1 MTFAQLG
8 VHGDIMLNSSLA
20 LVGVD
25 LHFETGVLRSQ
36 AEQAEVLFLNGAQ
49 TRGGAINTH
58 SEVALRTVNSTRFDF
73 PSGKQGVYLPF
84 SLSANTAV
92 TVSGELIAATP
103 SSLVAAPNN
112 ISMDS
117 NYFWSLQGQG
127 IAQLEFF
134 LEFYPAILQ
143 ELDQGEQLKLMGFT
157 GQAWEEIPGSI
168 QSNTLRTE
176 NAIAL
181 ERYSAYALG
190 SAAISTALTPA
201 QAITPNGDGINDRW
215 IIANNALYPNAK
227 IWVFN
232 RWGEE
237 VFYSAGNYQNNWGG
251 THNKQSTSL
260 PEAPYFYRIDQDND
274 GTIDLEGWL
283 YITR

>member
-1 MTFAQLG
+1 MQNYILWILCSLWSVMTFAQLG

-25 LHFETGVLRSQ
+25 LHFETGVLRGQ

-84 SLSANTAV
+84 SLSANAAV

-103 SSLVAAPNN
+103 SSLVAAPSN

-117 NYFWSLQGQG
+117 NYYWSLQGQG
-127 IAQLEFF
+127 EAQLEFF

-157 GQAWEEIPGSI
+157 GQAWEEIPGFI
-168 QSNTLRTE
+168 QSNSLRTE

-181 ERYSAYALG
+181 ERYTAYALG

-237 VFYSAGNYQNNWGG
+237 VFYSAGNY
-251 THNKQSTSL
+251 
-260 PEAPYFYRIDQDND
+260 
-274 GTIDLEGWL
+274 
-283 YITR
+283 

>member
-1 MTFAQLG
+1 MQNYSLWIFSSLWSVMTFAQLG

-25 LHFETGVLRSQ
+25 LHFETGVLRGQ

-103 SSLVAAPNN
+103 SSLVAAPSK

-117 NYFWSLQGQG
+117 NYYWSLQGQG
-127 IAQLEFF
+127 EAQLEFF

-157 GQAWEEIPGSI
+157 GQAWEEIPGFI
-168 QSNTLRTE
+168 QSNSLRTE

-181 ERYSAYALG
+181 EHYTAYALG

-251 THNKQSTSL
+251 NSQ
-260 PEAPYFYRIDQDND
+260 
-274 GTIDLEGWL
+274 
-283 YITR
+283 